1 MPVTDLQVATL
12 RALLKGQSEEH
23 KRLADQLTP
32 DEANSE
38 YAALVAGAF
47 IEAVERRFLKDG
59 NAAEETEVIDFVAE
73 VRQTDV
79 DMANVIDPS
88 ISEGLI
94 LFLLRRGD
102 KVDADKNK
110 VFGHQMVLL
119 SFLVGQAHYADEELD
134 AFLIEARNLADQLLA

>member
-1 MPVTDLQVATL
+1 M
-12 RALLKGQSEEH
+12 
-23 KRLADQLTP
+23 ADQLTP